1 MSVPPRHIRWAS
13 YLRRKNEQQLAARQH
28 DLRFMMEDNAR
39 MEARRNGHA
48 PIPAT
53 NGASSPPPPR
63 QPASGDVFGR
73 DRQKRAPAPPPT
85 TFEFLSIDQLN
96 ELPDMKWIFDG
107 LWPQRGIGI
116 FYGKAGTG
124 KTFIMTDFAC
134 KVAHN
139 IGPVLFLSID
149 DGTSI
154 KTPIAAWH
162 EHHQPKKQL
171 NMTIISQQIDFTN
184 PKTMAMFKQAIDEH
198 FDRPFALILIDGLA
212 DVMGQGS
219 LNDLNDVEA
228 VFKGAQMIQEEGL
241 ILFIHHERKDG
252 QSFNGSQRL
261 MDKAS
266 VFVKAK
272 AQDDDSIMMEW
283 LKVKG
288 SNRKGHKEFVR
299 LKQVGAS
306 AVAVKAGRPS
316 EEQMANAK
324 RSLADWIYDALLT
337 EPTKAHKPSE
347 IRSIIGAWGHEATA
361 DSIKTTLNRDLKK
374 KNPRFSKRGD
384 GWMVSD
390 VAQDLDDAID
400 PDDIP
405 V

>member
-1 MSVPPRHIRWAS
+1 MSVPPRRIRWAS
-13 YLRRKNEQQLAARQH
+13 YYRRKNDEERRADRAQN
-28 DLRFMMEDNAR
+28 LRFALEDNAR
-39 MEARRNGHA
+39 MEARQNGHA
-48 PIPAT
+48 PSLPPS
-53 NGASSPPPPR
+53 NGSSPPPP
-63 QPASGDVFGR
+63 PLPPLDGDVFGR
-73 DRQKRAPAPPPT
+73 QTHRRAPAPPPP

-96 ELPDMKWIFDG
+96 KLPDMQWLVDG

-134 KVAHN
+134 KVAQN

-162 EHHQPKKQL
+162 DHHQPKKQL
-171 NMTIISQQIDFTN
+171 PLTIVSQQIDFTN
-184 PKTMAMFKQAIDEH
+184 QMSMTAFKRAIDEN
-198 FDRPFALILIDGLA
+198 FDRPFALIVIDGLA

-219 LNDLNDVEA
+219 LNDLNDVEM
-228 VFKGAQMIQEEGL
+228 VFKGAQMIQDDGL

-272 AQDDDSIMMEW
+272 TQDDDSIMMEW
-283 LKVKG
+283 LKIKG
-288 SNRKGHKEFVR
+288 SPQKGHKEFVR

-306 AVAVKAGRPS
+306 AVAVKAARPS
-316 EEQMANAK
+316 QETRRLEQIEPMPVNAQTI
-324 RSLADWIYDALLT
+324 LARMEAADDPDRHWTRGELESECGLSPGQARRALEWLF
-337 EPTKAHKPSE
+337 KNDK
-347 IRSIIGAWGHEATA
+347 IRRTGSSSATA
-361 DSIKTTLNRDLKK
+361 YCL
-374 KNPRFSKRGD
+374 P
-384 GWMVSD
+384 
-390 VAQDLDDAID
+390 DAA
-400 PDDIP
+400 PP
-405 V
+405 F

>member
-1 MSVPPRHIRWAS
+1 MSLPPSIHHRLNGKPQDDDEKKRQIYRCNHGWLSDDEKMRGVFRPNPQAMPPRHMA
-13 YLRRKNEQQLAARQH
+13 
-28 DLRFMMEDNAR
+28 
-39 MEARRNGHA
+39 
-48 PIPAT
+48 
-53 NGASSPPPPR
+53 GAY
-63 QPASGDVFGR
+63 DVFGR
-73 DRQKRAPAPPPT
+73 QTHRRAPAPPPPPT

-96 ELPDMKWIFDG
+96 ELPDMQWLVDG

-149 DGTSI
+149 DGTAI
-154 KTPIAAWH
+154 KVPIAAWH

-171 NMTIISQQIDFTN
+171 PLTIISDQIDFTN
-184 PKTMAMFKQAIDEH
+184 PTTMSAFRRAVDEN
-198 FDRPFALILIDGLA
+198 FDRPFALIVVDGLA

-228 VFKGAQMIQEEGL
+228 VFKGAQMIQDTGL

-272 AQDDDSIMMEW
+272 AQDDDSIMVEW

-288 SNRKGHKEFVR
+288 SDRKGHKEFVR

-306 AVAVKAGRPS
+306 AVAVKAARPS
-316 EEQMANAK
+316 DEGRRLERIEPMPVNAQTI
-324 RSLADWIYDALLT
+324 LAKM
-337 EPTKAHKPSE
+337 E
-347 IRSIIGAWGHEATA
+347 A
-361 DSIKTTLNRDLKK
+361 DS
-374 KNPRFSKRGD
+374 
-384 GWMVSD
+384 
-390 VAQDLDDAID
+390 D
-400 PDDIP
+400 PDRHWTRGEFQTACELSKEQARRGLKWLKDKDKIRMP
-405 V
+405 SDGVYCLPDAAPPM

>member
-184 PKTMAMFKQAIDEH
+184 PTTMASFKRAIDEH

-299 LKQVGAS
+299 LKQVGGS
-306 AVAVKAGRPS
+306 AVAVKAARPS
-316 EEQMANAK
+316 DEGRRLERIEPMPVNAQTILAKMEADDDSDRRWKRNDFVSECELSEQQARRGLEWLVKNDRIRK
-324 RSLADWIYDALLT
+324 EGNGSSTVYCLRDAAV
-337 EPTKAHKPSE
+337 P
-347 IRSIIGAWGHEATA
+347 
-361 DSIKTTLNRDLKK
+361 
-374 KNPRFSKRGD
+374 F
-384 GWMVSD
+384 
-390 VAQDLDDAID
+390 
-400 PDDIP
+400 
-405 V
+405 